1 MSHTMYLLA
10 LNTLIACFMIASS
23 YGIACSW
30 AIMKKI
36 DRVSEPEEPLTPE
49 APEEPVEELDEEKLK
64 RSEILKNYVETL
76 MDYADENPEST
87 IGEFLS
93 LHPIPIELSEEEH
106 ISPLKKHIALLERF
120 NDELQEANSMW
131 LDYANDIIVQKKDIA
146 HDRETIKT
154 MMYTSLTCL
163 FIMVASYAMVIYAH
177 ILVR

>member
-1 MSHTMYLLA
+1 MSHTMYLIA
-10 LNTLIACFMIASS
+10 LNSLIACFMIASS

-36 DRVSEPEEPLTPE
+36 DRVSEPEPP
-49 APEEPVEELDEEKLK
+49 AEEPVEPEEELDEEKLK
-64 RSEILKNYVETL
+64 RSEILTNYLETLLNYV
-76 MDYADENPEST
+76 DENPEST
-87 IGEFLS
+87 VGEFLS
-93 LHPIPIELSEEEH
+93 LHPVPIELSEEEH
-106 ISPLKKHIALLERF
+106 VSPLKKHIALLERF

-131 LDYANDIIVQKKDIA
+131 LDYANDIMAQKKDIA

>member
-10 LNTLIACFMIASS
+10 LNSLIASFMIASS

-36 DRVSEPEEPLTPE
+36 DRVEEPQPP
-49 APEEPVEELDEEKLK
+49 AEEPVEPEEELDEEKLK
-64 RSEILKNYVETL
+64 RSEILTNYLETLLNYV
-76 MDYADENPEST
+76 DENPEST
-87 IGEFLS
+87 VGEFLS
-93 LHPIPIELSEEEH
+93 LHPVPIELSEEEH
-106 ISPLKKHIALLERF
+106 VSPLKKHIALLERF

-131 LDYANDIIVQKKDIA
+131 LDYANDIMAQKKDIA

>member
-10 LNTLIACFMIASS
+10 LNSLIACFMIASS

-36 DRVSEPEEPLTPE
+36 DRIAE
-49 APEEPVEELDEEKLK
+49 PEEPVEPEEPEEQLDEEKLK
-64 RSEILKNYVETL
+64 RSEILTAYLETL
-76 MDYADENPEST
+76 LNYADENPEST

-93 LHPIPIELSEEEH
+93 LHPIPVEISEEERDT
-106 ISPLKKHIALLERF
+106 SPLVKHIALLERF

-131 LDYANDIIVQKKDIA
+131 LEHANDIMAEKKDIA

-154 MMYTSLTCL
+154 MMYTCLTCL
-163 FIMVASYAMVIYAH
+163 FIMVSSYAMVIYAH
-177 ILVR
+177 LLVR

>member
-1 MSHTMYLLA
+1 MSHTMYLIA
-10 LNTLIACFMIASS
+10 LNSLIACFMIASS

-36 DRVSEPEEPLTPE
+36 DRVEEP
-49 APEEPVEELDEEKLK
+49 AEEPVEPEEELDEEKLK
-64 RSEILKNYVETL
+64 RSEILTNYLEIL
-76 MDYADENPEST
+76 LNYANENPEST
-87 IGEFLS
+87 VGEFLS
-93 LHPIPIELSEEEH
+93 LHPVPIELSEEEH
-106 ISPLKKHIALLERF
+106 VSPLKKHIALLERF

-131 LDYANDIIVQKKDIA
+131 LDYANDIMAQKKDIA

>member
-10 LNTLIACFMIASS
+10 LNSLIACFMIASS

-36 DRVSEPEEPLTPE
+36 DRVEEAEPP
-49 APEEPVEELDEEKLK
+49 AEEPVEPEEELDEEKLK
-64 RSEILKNYVETL
+64 RSEILTNYLEML
-76 MDYADENPEST
+76 LNYANENPEST
-87 IGEFLS
+87 VGEFLS
-93 LHPIPIELSEEEH
+93 LHPVPIELSEEEH
-106 ISPLKKHIALLERF
+106 VSPLKKHIALLERF

-131 LDYANDIIVQKKDIA
+131 LDYANDIMAQKKDIA